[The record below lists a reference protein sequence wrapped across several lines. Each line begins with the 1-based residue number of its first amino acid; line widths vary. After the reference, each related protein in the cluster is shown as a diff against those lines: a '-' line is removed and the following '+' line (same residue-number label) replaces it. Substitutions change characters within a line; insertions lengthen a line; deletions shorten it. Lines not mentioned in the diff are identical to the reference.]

1 MGTKKDFLK
10 EIIKKS
16 TPFIPKH
23 LELFTSILIILVIFS
38 NIFIISCKDEIT
50 QPPPKQPGYQ
60 EDIPWPSLADS
71 PWPMFRGNPQ
81 YTGRSKYNGP
91 VSGIIQWVYDSVYIE
106 SGVILSAD
114 SSPLFQTSGPINFR
128 GGVYKLRQSGNLEWF
143 YNISEIAAGTTPL
156 ILSDS
161 TIIVST
167 YIGGKIIAL
176 SNNGAEKWTYDT
188 GTYITTRGMNVG
200 LDGTIYFLD
209 STKTL
214 FALGKDGILKW
225 TLKIEN
231 VFFGSGSTHRMAF
244 SPNGK
249 TLYITG
255 ADKAIYAVDVNQRTI
270 IWSFG
275 GKNAVASPLVDSDG
289 NIYLYGIPDYSESD
303 QPYLVKI
310 NTSGLI
316 VWRYPC
322 QNKQFG
328 YFLEPTLDYN
338 GNIYFGFGT
347 DSLYSVNFDGTLRWR
362 VNIQT
367 TYGGIISSPLVCDRQ
382 NNIYVPIQKSGG
394 VHFTILAFKESGNL
408 LWESN
413 LLFGEPGD
421 SPALGIGSLY
431 CPTYRSTNFYLI
443 N

>member
-1 MGTKKDFLK
+1 MGTNKDFLR
-10 EIIKKS
+10 ETYKKS
-16 TPFIPKH
+16 TSFITRHFKF
-23 LELFTSILIILVIFS
+23 FTSILISLIIFS
-38 NIFIISCKDEIT
+38 NLFITSCKDEIT
-50 QPPPKQPGYQ
+50 QPPPKPPGYQ

-114 SSPLFQTSGPINFR
+114 NSTLFQTSGPINFK
-128 GGVYKLRQSGNLEWF
+128 GGVYKLSQSGNLEWI

-200 LDGTIYFLD
+200 LDGTIYFMD

-214 FALGKDGILKW
+214 FALGNDGILKW

-231 VFFGSGSTHRMAF
+231 VFFGSGSNHRMAF

-249 TLYITG
+249 ILYITG
-255 ADKAIYAVDVNQRTI
+255 TDKAIYAVDVNQRAI
-270 IWSFG
+270 IWSYG
-275 GKNAVASPLVDSDG
+275 GKNAIASPLVDSDG
-289 NIYLYGIPDYSESD
+289 NIYLYGILDHLEGE
-303 QPYLVKI
+303 QPYLVKF
-310 NTSGLI
+310 NFLGQL
-316 VWRYPC
+316 VWKYA
-322 QNKQFG
+322 FG
-328 YFLEPTLDYN
+328 NLGVNFFPEPTIDIN
-338 GNIYFGFGT
+338 GNLYFGV
-347 DSLYSVNFDGTLRWR
+347 DSLCSVDYHGSTRWK
-362 VNIQT
+362 IDL
-367 TYGGIISSPLVCDRQ
+367 YGAFNGILTSSLTCDRQ
-382 NNIYVPIQKSGG
+382 NNIYVPIQKTGQPY
-394 VHFTILAFKESGNL
+394 FTILAVKDNGNL

-413 LLFGEPGD
+413 LLFGEAGD
-421 SPALGIGSLY
+421 SPALGIGSLN

-443 N
+443 K